1 MQGSDTGAFL
11 TTFKHGNLISPQ
23 FPLLMM
29 IDIIYVAYV
38 NHDRVHIE
46 KIQKEVQ
53 RTLRGSEDK

>member
-1 MQGSDTGAFL
+1 MPSLQHL
-11 TTFKHGNLISPQ
+11 NHGNLISPQ

-29 IDIIYVAYV
+29 IDIIYAAYV

>member
-1 MQGSDTGAFL
+1 
-11 TTFKHGNLISPQ
+11 
-23 FPLLMM
+23 MM

-53 RTLRGSEDK
+53 RTLRGSEVK

>member
-1 MQGSDTGAFL
+1 
-11 TTFKHGNLISPQ
+11 
-23 FPLLMM
+23 MM

-53 RTLRGSEDK
+53 RTLRGAEVK